1 MALVNATNHV
11 SEAANQHRG
20 INKEQVCVLV
30 AKDRTKATVLK
41 VVVWACC
48 ETKVDGMIGSKL
60 TPNNVLVTDALRA
73 YKKYVKE
80 KG

>member
-30 AKDRTKATVLK
+30 AQDRTKATVLK

-48 ETKVDGMIGSKL
+48 E
-60 TPNNVLVTDALRA
+60 N
-73 YKKYVKE
+73 
-80 KG
+80 